1 MAYTSSNLRERMV
14 QMQLYVLLYF
24 PVKQL
29 LEGTGVNVKVL
40 RTKITEEGLWDY
52 LPWLGPVNDGQSR
65 VVGIVEARKFC
76 GSQRRPSS
84 YVWKLDVGSKGTGLR
99 PL

>member
-40 RTKITEEGLWDY
+40 RTKITEGGL
-52 LPWLGPVNDGQSR
+52 
-65 VVGIVEARKFC
+65 
-76 GSQRRPSS
+76 
-84 YVWKLDVGSKGTGLR
+84 
-99 PL
+99 